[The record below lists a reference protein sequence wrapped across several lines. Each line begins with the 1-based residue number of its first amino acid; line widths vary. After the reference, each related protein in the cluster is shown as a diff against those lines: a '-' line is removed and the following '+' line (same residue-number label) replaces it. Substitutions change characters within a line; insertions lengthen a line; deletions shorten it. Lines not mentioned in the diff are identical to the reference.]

1 MNHLTKKPTT
11 MKAITLLIAL
21 AFTGLLNVNA
31 QNTTTEN
38 FRKFRLGLGLEGALP
53 GKGLKN
59 AYSIGGGLTLRAQ
72 YNISP
77 EIGITLASG
86 AIAFI
91 PKDIQNSTAKAALD
105 VPVKLGAKYMITPV
119 FYAMGE
125 IGLSSLRIFYTDA
138 DDKIQSIKGSSSFT
152 YAPGIGLQLG
162 GFDLGIRYEAFENAG
177 FLGTRIG
184 FNF

>member
-1 MNHLTKKPTT
+1 MRRIVLMTV
-11 MKAITLLIAL
+11 IAL
-21 AFTGLLNVNA
+21 TGYLNANA
-31 QNTTTEN
+31 QTSSGG
-38 FRKFRLGLGLEGALP
+38 FRKFRIGLGLEAALP
-53 GKGLKN
+53 GKGLKEG
-59 AYSIGGGLTLRAQ
+59 YSVGGGLSLRAQ

-91 PKDIQNSTAKAALD
+91 PEDIESTDAKAALD
-105 VPVKLGAKYMITPV
+105 IPVKLGGKYMITPI

-125 IGLSSLRIFYTDA
+125 IGLSSLRVYYKDA
-138 DDKIQSIKGSSSFT
+138 DDKIQSTKGSSSFT

-162 GFDLGIRYEAFENAG
+162 GFDIGLRYEAFENAG
-177 FLGTRIG
+177 FFGTRIG